1 MVIKSLKNKKR
12 LNIFLKIAIIFLSVL
27 LVVTTVS
34 KIYFNKIS
42 KKEDFLTLKQENV
55 FCNLDLIKTP
65 YGIYNN
71 YYITTTDYKNYVI
84 IKMSENEY
92 NKLLKFNFSKEKY
105 NIKGISKKIDEK
117 TLNEIKNSIN
127 DGKSNF
133 EKNILYLDAYTIS
146 ITSKLVIISIILL
159 LISIYLLVINTLFLK
174 SISIDKNA
182 LKKQDKE
189 EYKRFGKLYISKNY
203 IFKKDT
209 FDLINIKD
217 IILMYEKNN
226 KITLVTK
233 VNEIY
238 KFDSDKNYDLF
249 DIILSKNNNII
260 IGINKD
266 IIKQIKKEYNITI
279 EEVF

>member
-1 MVIKSLKNKKR
+1 MVIKSIKNKKR

-159 LISIYLLVINTLFLK
+159 KFKNSIKPSN
-174 SISIDKNA
+174 SN
-182 LKKQDKE
+182 
-189 EYKRFGKLYISKNY
+189 KLYNACLNSFLN
-203 IFKKDT
+203 
-209 FDLINIKD
+209 
-217 IILMYEKNN
+217 
-226 KITLVTK
+226 V
-233 VNEIY
+233 
-238 KFDSDKNYDLF
+238 
-249 DIILSKNNNII
+249 LSTPGAI
-260 IGINKD
+260 
-266 IIKQIKKEYNITI
+266 
-279 EEVF
+279 

>member
-34 KIYFNKIS
+34 KIYFNKVS
-42 KKEDFLTLKQENV
+42 KKEDFLTLKQQNV

-71 YYITTTDYKNYVI
+71 YYITTTDYKNYII
-84 IKMSENEY
+84 IKISESEY
-92 NKLLKFNFSKEKY
+92 DKLLKFDFSKEKY
-105 NIKGISKKIDEK
+105 NIKGISKKIDSK
-117 TLNEIKNSIN
+117 TLNKIKNSIN

-146 ITSKLVIISIILL
+146 ITSKLIIISIVLL
-159 LISIYLLVINTLFLK
+159 LISIYLLVINSLLLK
-174 SISIDKNA
+174 SINIDENT
-182 LKKQDKE
+182 LKKLDKE
-189 EYKRFGKLYISKNY
+189 EYKKYGKLYISKNY
-203 IFKKDT
+203 IFKKDS
-209 FDLINIKD
+209 FDIINIKD
-217 IILMYEKNN
+217 IILMYEKND
-226 KITLVTK
+226 KITLITK
-233 VNEIY
+233 VNEMY
-238 KFDSDKNYDLF
+238 ELNKNKEYDLF
-249 DIILSKNNNII
+249 DIISNKNKNII

>member
-27 LVVTTVS
+27 LVVTIVS

-159 LISIYLLVINTLFLK
+159 LISIYLLVINTLLLFLSVIK
-174 SISIDKNA
+174 C
-182 LKKQDKE
+182 
-189 EYKRFGKLYISKNY
+189 YLYY
-203 IFKKDT
+203 IQ
-209 FDLINIKD
+209 L
-217 IILMYEKNN
+217 YC
-226 KITLVTK
+226 
-233 VNEIY
+233 
-238 KFDSDKNYDLF
+238 
-249 DIILSKNNNII
+249 
-260 IGINKD
+260 
-266 IIKQIKKEYNITI
+266 
-279 EEVF
+279 

>member
-34 KIYFNKIS
+34 KIYFNKVS
-42 KKEDFLTLKQENV
+42 KKEDFLTLKQQNV

-71 YYITTTDYKNYVI
+71 YYITTTDYKNYII
-84 IKMSENEY
+84 IKMSESEY
-92 NKLLKFNFSKEKY
+92 DKLLKFDFSKEKY
-105 NIKGISKKIDEK
+105 NIKGISKKIDSK
-117 TLNEIKNSIN
+117 TLNKIKNSIN

-146 ITSKLVIISIILL
+146 ITSKLIIISIVLL
-159 LISIYLLVINTLFLK
+159 LISIYLLVINSLLLK
-174 SISIDKNA
+174 SINIDENT
-182 LKKQDKE
+182 LKKLDKE
-189 EYKRFGKLYISKNY
+189 EYKKYGKLYISKNY
-203 IFKKDT
+203 IFKKDS
-209 FDLINIKD
+209 FDIINIKD
-217 IILMYEKNN
+217 IILMYEKND
-226 KITLVTK
+226 KITLITK
-233 VNEIY
+233 VNEMY
-238 KFDSDKNYDLF
+238 ELNKNKEYDLF
-249 DIILSKNNNII
+249 DIISNKNKNII

-279 EEVF
+279 EEV